1 MATTYR
7 TCPRTG
13 LQFDLDAD
21 KLMRWNAVAGVLWL
35 LVGGITAL
43 LVILTRWPAIKL
55 LPADQFYLI
64 LTAHGIDMLILWI
77 LFFEMAVL
85 YFASSTLLRCRLA
98 TPKIAWLGFW
108 LMVVG
113 GIMTNVA
120 IFQGESS
127 VMFTSYVPMQAAPH
141 FYLGIILVAV
151 GTRPE
156 AVKLAPVVHALRAA
170 PWAETRVLNGEVG
183 DYVTMA
189 RKDRNSEQWFLGSL
203 TDEHGRVLSVPLS
216 FLTPGKT
223 YLAEIYRDG
232 DDAHYVENRFAF
244 AVESHDVTSA
254 DTLKMKLAPG
264 GGQAIRLV
272 PVD

>member
-1 MATTYR
+1 
-7 TCPRTG
+7 
-13 LQFDLDAD
+13 
-21 KLMRWNAVAGVLWL
+21 MRWNAVAGVLWL

-113 GIMTNVA
+113 GIMTNIA

-151 GTRPE
+151 GALLGCRRLLRHAGRRQARQDLSGLAAAGHLRRADRSDHRHLHHPRRRRHPDPDLPLVGRPDQGNRR
-156 AVKLAPVVHALRAA
+156 AVVPHGVVGSGALVAA
-170 PWAETRVLNGEVG
+170 DQRRRPRLDLVP
-183 DYVTMA
+183 
-189 RKDRNSEQWFLGSL
+189 DR
-203 TDEHGRVLSVPLS
+203 R
-216 FLTPGKT
+216 
-223 YLAEIYRDG
+223 RDLRRQ
-232 DDAHYVENRFAF
+232 AAVEKVSRFAF
-244 AVESHDVTSA
+244 LLYILFLQLASA
-254 DTLKMKLAPG
+254 HHLLSDPA
-264 GGQAIRLV
+264 
-272 PVD
+272 

>member
-98 TPKIAWLGFW
+98 TPKVAWLGFW
-108 LMVVG
+108 LMVIG

-120 IFQGESS
+120 IFQGGSS

-151 GTRPE
+151 GALVVQVLVIRPRLTRRSDAVLAGADGPRSHGHYAYVGFE
-156 AVKLAPVVHALRAA
+156 AIKAVAL
-170 PWAETRVLNGEVG
+170 LVG
-183 DYVTMA
+183 GI
-189 RKDRNSEQWFLGSL
+189 LLL
-203 TDEHGRVLSVPLS
+203 TS
-216 FLTPGKT
+216 
-223 YLAEIYRDG
+223 
-232 DDAHYVENRFAF
+232 
-244 AVESHDVTSA
+244 
-254 DTLKMKLAPG
+254 
-264 GGQAIRLV
+264 
-272 PVD
+272 

>member
-7 TCPRTG
+7 TCPISG
-13 LQFDLDAD
+13 LQFENHAE

-55 LPADQFYLI
+55 LPADEFYTI

-98 TPKIAWLGFW
+98 TPKVAWLGFW

-120 IFQGESS
+120 IFQGGSS

-151 GTRPE
+151 G
-156 AVKLAPVVHALRAA
+156 AL
-170 PWAETRVLNGEVG
+170 
-183 DYVTMA
+183 
-189 RKDRNSEQWFLGSL
+189 LGTCLLYTSP
-203 TDEHGRVLSVPLS
+203 SP
-216 FLTPGKT
+216 
-223 YLAEIYRDG
+223 RD
-232 DDAHYVENRFAF
+232 
-244 AVESHDVTSA
+244 
-254 DTLKMKLAPG
+254 
-264 GGQAIRLV
+264 
-272 PVD
+272 